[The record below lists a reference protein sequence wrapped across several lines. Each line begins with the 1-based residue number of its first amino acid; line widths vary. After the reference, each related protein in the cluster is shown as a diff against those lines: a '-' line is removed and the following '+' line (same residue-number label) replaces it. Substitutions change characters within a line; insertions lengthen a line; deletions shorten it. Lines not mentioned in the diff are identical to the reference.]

1 MPPGTACSHDDEEGA
16 GNPPILEQDRPLLRV
31 PREKEAKTGIGY
43 FFP

>member
-1 MPPGTACSHDDEEGA
+1 MPPGTARSHDDEEGA